1 MNFFYFKIKFLLVD
15 YLPKF
20 LGMKRPSKNDFYKTK
35 RSKSYLTIS
44 TNDSEPKN
52 LLENAHDVTSDF
64 DQQKMHKLFS
74 DNRNE
79 MFLLKFAIES
89 VLKELKTITQKLRD
103 DQLEEEESLDW
114 KFAAMVIDRICMYF
128 FAIATFCSTSIILLT
143 SPNLYRSSDPDPIF

>member
-1 MNFFYFKIKFLLVD
+1 MVD

-128 FAIATFCSTSIILLT
+128 FAIATFFSTSIILLT

>member
-1 MNFFYFKIKFLLVD
+1 M
-15 YLPKF
+15 
-20 LGMKRPSKNDFYKTK
+20 GMKRPSKNDFYKTK

-52 LLENAHDVTSDF
+52 LLDNVQDVNNDF
-64 DQQKMHKLFS
+64 DQQKIHKIFS
-74 DNRNE
+74 ENRNE
-79 MFLLKFAIES
+79 MYLLKFAIES
-89 VLKELKTITQKLRD
+89 VLKELKSITQKLRD

-128 FAIATFCSTSIILLT
+128 FAIATFFSTSIILLT

>member
-1 MNFFYFKIKFLLVD
+1 
-15 YLPKF
+15 
-20 LGMKRPSKNDFYKTK
+20 MKRPSKNDFYKTK

-64 DQQKMHKLFS
+64 DQQKMRKLFS

-128 FAIATFCSTSIILLT
+128 FAIATFFSTSIILLT

>member
-1 MNFFYFKIKFLLVD
+1 
-15 YLPKF
+15 
-20 LGMKRPSKNDFYKTK
+20 MKRPSKNDFYKTK

-128 FAIATFCSTSIILLT
+128 FAIATFFSTSIILLT